1 MAMASQ
7 TSKKGSLVLA
17 ALENSFSAAQSSLAD
32 GTLNLIQTPEIS
44 NGKRPSSS
52 QEVSVGGGGKRR
64 AVGRDRGNITATPV
78 PAGSHDSSNQAGP
91 SSPSKGTNYARV
103 LTGFSL
109 HYDDEAPISH
119 IDRGGPDQA
128 QRMAEFVTR
137 SIDNLSQGITV
148 RGAMEKLGLK
158 NKRDLIP
165 GLEVRL
171 LPHQV
176 IGVAWMV
183 EQELKSPH
191 KGGVLADEMG
201 LGKTVQMIATMVKN
215 LPEPH
220 DKHRATLIVVP
231 AALLLQWKEEI
242 ESKTNDVFSIHIHHG
257 RDKIKKLSAM
267 RGFDVIITTYQTLN
281 QDFNIPSD
289 IPEEEELDWL
299 AENGGIPSRMHWYR
313 VILDEAQFIRNRTTR
328 SSKSVAMLRSKYRWM
343 LTGTP
348 VTNSLADIYGL
359 IRFGRFRPWNDWQD
373 FNEYIAK
380 VQLEDA
386 VLAGMRAQE
395 ILKPVLLRRTKDAE
409 LEGEPLLQLPK
420 KNVDVVEL
428 EFSSEERDLY
438 DSFEKRVSF
447 RINKFYR
454 EGTILKNHHYILA
467 MILRLRQLSCHPH
480 LILSLAE
487 PYSDPTLLVAS
498 DADKERARA
507 MQVMGHSWVAEVKK
521 SFMSRA
527 RMMALEFEDEDEG
540 PDTFCPVCGDLYVND
555 SGRVL
560 TCKHQICFDCA
571 LGLRTAP
578 VAHDGNFGEGSEA
591 ENLKAEKE
599 YEAAVAKGWRPCPTC
614 KKMCDM
620 NEKMFRSSAFE
631 PTTEEMEKIERE
643 KKDARRKKQG
653 KKASPEPMPSVTDF
667 DADLEDSDDDL
678 PDVSTL
684 ISQGLSPKKKEEED
698 SDVEVDNKSKG
709 KQKAKAGDDSDD
721 EDDAPVSQSLID
733 TWAKGGSNVEPSTK
747 MLALVKELKE
757 ADVAGDK
764 TICYSQWTSMLD
776 LVENVFFRYGIR
788 SLRYDGKMDRESR
801 EKALSTF
808 KKNGGPKV
816 MLISTK
822 CGGVGLNL
830 VSANRVV
837 NLDLSW
843 NFATESQAY
852 DRVHRLGQE
861 KEVFVKRLI
870 VKNTIE
876 ERMLKLQALKTD
888 LANAALGEGTGNLHK
903 LSVKDIVNLFGVRP
917 DN

>member
-1 MAMASQ
+1 MR
-7 TSKKGSLVLA
+7 G
-17 ALENSFSAAQSSLAD
+17 
-32 GTLNLIQTPEIS
+32 
-44 NGKRPSSS
+44 SSS
-52 QEVSVGGGGKRR
+52 
-64 AVGRDRGNITATPV
+64 
-78 PAGSHDSSNQAGP
+78 
-91 SSPSKGTNYARV
+91 RV

-109 HYDDEAPISH
+109 YYDDESPISH

-148 RGAMEKLGLK
+148 RGAMEKLSLK
-158 NKRDLIP
+158 DKKDLIP

-171 LPHQV
+171 LPHQA

-183 EQELKSPH
+183 DQELMSPH
-191 KGGVLADEMG
+191 RGGVLADEMG

-215 LPEPH
+215 LPQPG
-220 DKHRATLIVVP
+220 DKYRTTLIVVP

-242 ESKTNDVFSIHIHHG
+242 ESKSNEVFTIHIHHG
-257 RDKIKKLSAM
+257 RDKLKKLSAV
-267 RGFDVIITTYQTLN
+267 REFDVIITTYQTLN
-281 QDFNIPSD
+281 VDFAVPTD
-289 IPEEEELDWL
+289 VPQEEELDWL
-299 AENGGIPSRMHWYR
+299 AENGGLLSRMQWYR

-328 SSKSVAMLRSKYRWM
+328 SSKSVALLRSRYRWM

-359 IRFGRFRPWNDWQD
+359 IRFGRFRPWNDWKD
-373 FNEYIAK
+373 FNEYIAF
-380 VQLEDA
+380 QLEDA
-386 VLAGMRAQE
+386 VLAGLRAQE
-395 ILKPVLLRRTKDAE
+395 VLKPILLRRTKDAE

-438 DSFEKRVSF
+438 DSFEKRVAFTIS
-447 RINKFYR
+447 KLYR
-454 EGTILKNHHYILA
+454 EGTILKKCAHLFI
-467 MILRLRQLSCHPH
+467 IGSISCLTNCFP
-480 LILSLAE
+480 ISLAK

-498 DADKERARA
+498 DVDKERARA
-507 MQVMGHSWVAEVKK
+507 MQLMGHAWVNEHL
-521 SFMSRA
+521 SFMARA
-527 RMMALEFEDEDEG
+527 RMMALDFEDEDDVPE
-540 PDTFCPVCGDLYVND
+540 TFCPVCGDLYTND

-578 VAHDGNFGEGSEA
+578 IAHDGHFGEGDEA

-599 YEAAVAKGWRPCPTC
+599 YEVAVAKGWRPCPTC

-620 NEKMFRSSAFE
+620 NDNMFRSSAFE
-631 PTTEEMEKIERE
+631 PTPEEMEKIQRE
-643 KKDARRKKQG
+643 QRDARRKKQAR
-653 KKASPEPMPSVTDF
+653 KASPEPGPSVI
-667 DADLEDSDDDL
+667 DLELDESDDDL

-684 ISQGLSPKKKEEED
+684 IASRLSPKKKEDD
-698 SDVEVDNKSKG
+698 SDVGREVPDKG
-709 KQKAKAGDDSDD
+709 KKAKAGDDSDD
-721 EDDAPVSQSLID
+721 EDDTPISQSLID
-733 TWAKGGSNVEPSTK
+733 TWARGDSNVEPSTK
-747 MLALVKELKE
+747 MLALVEQLKE
-757 ADVAGDK
+757 AEIAGDK

-776 LVENVFFRYGIR
+776 LVEMVFNRYGIR

-801 EKALSTF
+801 EKSLSTF

-837 NLDLSW
+837 NMDLSW

-870 VKNTIE
+870 VKDTIE

-903 LSVKDIVNLFGVRP
+903 LSVKDIVNLFGIRS
-917 DN
+917 N